1 MEKWKV
7 IRTIEETGI
16 IAIVRGTKP
25 QEMMRIASALYNGGV
40 KVIEVT
46 CNTPGYL
53 GMIEQLAGEMG
64 EKMIIGA
71 GTVLN
76 AATAQS
82 VIDAGATFALAPD
95 LNPEVIKALHEKN
108 RLIIPGVATP
118 TEMVQA
124 QRLGVELMKL
134 FPAGALGARFLKE
147 VRGPLAD
154 IRFIPVGGINLG
166 NIGEFA
172 EAGAVAFGIGG
183 ELVNKSLIDSGN
195 YSELTNRAESFI
207 ETVRRHK
214 HS

>member
-76 AATAQS
+76 APTAQS

-124 QRLGVELMKL
+124 QRLGVDLMKL

-154 IRFIPVGGINLG
+154 IRFIPVGASTSPISG
-166 NIGEFA
+166 
-172 EAGAVAFGIGG
+172 
-183 ELVNKSLIDSGN
+183 SLPK
-195 YSELTNRAESFI
+195 R
-207 ETVRRHK
+207 VRL
-214 HS
+214 HSASAANW

>member
-76 AATAQS
+76 APTAQS

-124 QRLGVELMKL
+124 QRLGVDLMKL

-154 IRFIPVGGINLG
+154 IRFIPVGGINLT

-183 ELVNKSLIDSGN
+183 ELVNKSVIDSGS
-195 YSELTNRAESFI
+195 YDQLTKRAEDFI
-207 ETVRRHK
+207 EAVRRHR
-214 HS
+214 H